1 MVLLR
6 QKFFAST
13 HLICSSGVTESTED
27 CFMLFHTL
35 PSSDCF
41 SFALTE
47 GQDSTG
53 RFQTLTVNGSSQV
66 FRWIPAGSF
75 LMGSPKSEPDRWS
88 DEAQRRV
95 EIPVGYWLA
104 DTACTQAFYETVM
117 SKNPSHFRGTDLPV
131 ECVSWNGA
139 QAFILK
145 LNAHSPGLGL
155 RLPSE
160 AEWEYACRA
169 GTTTAYSFG
178 DEITKEQVNFES
190 AGTVAVKSLPANA
203 WGLHEM
209 HGNVWEWC
217 EDEFVPARRVLRGGS
232 WIDFDWFAYA
242 PDGRN
247 RSIGFRLAR
256 GAC

>member
-1 MVLLR
+1 MTTPV
-6 QKFFAST
+6 APIIS
-13 HLICSSGVTESTED
+13 
-27 CFMLFHTL
+27 
-35 PSSDCF
+35 
-41 SFALTE
+41 LTE
-47 GQDSTG
+47 GQDELG
-53 RFQTLTVNGSSQV
+53 RFQVLMVNGSSQV

-75 LMGSPKSEPDRWS
+75 LMGSPEAGPGRWV
-88 DEAQRRV
+88 DEVQRQV
-95 EIPVGYWLA
+95 EIPGGYWLA
-104 DTACTQAFYETVM
+104 DTACTQAFYEAVM
-117 SKNPSHFRGTDLPV
+117 GENPSYSRVADCPV

-145 LNAHSPGLGL
+145 LNALAPSLDL

-178 DEITKEQVNFES
+178 DGITNEQVNFDS
-190 AGTVAVKSLPANA
+190 DGAVPVKSLPANA

-217 EDEFVPARRVLRGGS
+217 GDEFVPGRRMLRGGC
-232 WIDFDWFAYA
+232 WIRHGGYCCSAYCLAYA
-242 PDGRN
+242 PGD
-247 RSIGFRLAR
+247 RSSFIGFRLAR